1 MRSSGASG
9 QRHCG
14 LLWVVRG
21 GERQEQREPLRR
33 ARDGV
38 LGLRQLARHA
48 GPGEVRDDGGAEG
61 SGDADEDERT
71 EARGACFLLDL
82 GHRLVQR

>member
-14 LLWVVRG
+14 LLWVVSWG
-21 GERQEQREPLRR
+21 GGQEHREPLRR

-48 GPGEVRDDGGAEG
+48 GLGEVRDDGGAEG

-82 GHRLVQR
+82 GHLIFQR